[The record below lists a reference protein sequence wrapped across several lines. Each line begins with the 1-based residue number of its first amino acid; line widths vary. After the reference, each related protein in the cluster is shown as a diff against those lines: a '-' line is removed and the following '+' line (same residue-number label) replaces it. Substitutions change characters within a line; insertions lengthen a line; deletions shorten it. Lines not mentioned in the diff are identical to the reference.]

1 VLELLLVKNIFKTI
15 VRRQQEMSKYLVYA
29 PVGYVIGHLRYGHFE
44 AEIEIP
50 DDKLNDEAWILEMVR
65 EAGELIIDDFEVDGY
80 GDIELG
86 EVKKID
92 D

>member
-1 VLELLLVKNIFKTI
+1 
-15 VRRQQEMSKYLVYA
+15 MSKYLIYA
-29 PVGYVIGHLRYGHFE
+29 PVDYVIGHLRYGHFE

-50 DDKLNDEAWILEMVR
+50 DDKLNDEEWILEMVC
-65 EAGELIIDDFEVDGY
+65 EKGELIIDDFEVDGY

>member
-1 VLELLLVKNIFKTI
+1 
-15 VRRQQEMSKYLVYA
+15 MSKYLVYA
-29 PVGYVIGHLRYGHFE
+29 PVDYVIGHLRYGHFE

-50 DDKLNDEAWILEMVR
+50 DDKLNDEEWILEIVR
-65 EAGELIIDDFEVDGY
+65 EEGELIIDDFEVDGY

>member
-1 VLELLLVKNIFKTI
+1 
-15 VRRQQEMSKYLVYA
+15 MSKYLIYA
-29 PVGYVIGHLRYGHFE
+29 PVDYVVGHLRYGHFE

-50 DDKLNDEAWILEMVR
+50 DDKLNDEEWILYMVR
-65 EAGELIIDDFEVDGY
+65 EEGELIIDDFRVDGY
-80 GDIELG
+80 GNIELG

>member
-1 VLELLLVKNIFKTI
+1 
-15 VRRQQEMSKYLVYA
+15 MSKYLVYA
-29 PVGYVIGHLRYGHFE
+29 PVDFVIGHLRYGHFE
-44 AEIEIP
+44 AEIEIS
-50 DDKLNDEAWILEMVR
+50 DDKLNDEEWILEMVR
-65 EAGELIIDDFEVDGY
+65 EEGELIIDDFEVDGY

>member
-1 VLELLLVKNIFKTI
+1 
-15 VRRQQEMSKYLVYA
+15 MSKYLVYA
-29 PVGYVIGHLRYGHFE
+29 PIDYVIGHLRYGHFE

-50 DDKLNDEAWILEMVR
+50 DDKLNDKGWILEMVR
-65 EAGELIIDDFEVDGY
+65 EEGELIIDDFEVDGY

>member
-1 VLELLLVKNIFKTI
+1 
-15 VRRQQEMSKYLVYA
+15 MSKYLIYA
-29 PVGYVIGHLRYGHFE
+29 PVDYVIGHLRYGHFE

-50 DDKLNDEAWILEMVR
+50 DDKLNDEEWILYMVR
-65 EAGELIIDDFEVDGY
+65 EEGELIIDDFEVDGY

-92 D
+92 DE

>member
-1 VLELLLVKNIFKTI
+1 
-15 VRRQQEMSKYLVYA
+15 MSKYLVYA
-29 PVGYVIGHLRYGHFE
+29 PVDYVIGHLRYGHFE

-50 DDKLNDEAWILEMVR
+50 DDKLNDEEWILEAVR
-65 EAGELIIDDFEVDGY
+65 NAGELIIDDFEVDGY

-92 D
+92 DE

>member
-1 VLELLLVKNIFKTI
+1 
-15 VRRQQEMSKYLVYA
+15 MSKYLVYA
-29 PVGYVIGHLRYGHFE
+29 PVDYVIGHLRYGHFE

-50 DDKLNDEAWILEMVR
+50 DDKLNDEEWILEVVR
-65 EAGELIIDDFEVDGY
+65 EEGELIIDDFEVDGY

>member
-1 VLELLLVKNIFKTI
+1 
-15 VRRQQEMSKYLVYA
+15 MCKYLVYA
-29 PVGYVIGHLRYGHFE
+29 PVDYVIGHLRYGHFE

-50 DDKLNDEAWILEMVR
+50 DDKLNDEEWILEAVR

-86 EVKKID
+86 EVRKID

>member
-1 VLELLLVKNIFKTI
+1 
-15 VRRQQEMSKYLVYA
+15 MSKYLVYA
-29 PVGYVIGHLRYGHFE
+29 PVDYIIGYLRYGHFE

-50 DDKLNDEAWILEMVR
+50 DDKLNDEEWILHAVR
-65 EAGELIIDDFEVDGY
+65 EEGELIIDDFEVDGY
-80 GDIELG
+80 GDVELG

>member
-1 VLELLLVKNIFKTI
+1 
-15 VRRQQEMSKYLVYA
+15 MSKYLVYA
-29 PVGYVIGHLRYGHFE
+29 PVDYVMGHLRYGHFE

-50 DDKLNDEAWILEMVR
+50 DDKLNDEEWILEMVR
-65 EAGELIIDDFEVDGY
+65 EEGELIIDDFEVDGY

-86 EVKKID
+86 EVRKID